1 MGSSSQQG
9 KPLDQNHH
17 YALSSSNHTHTLS
30 PQEKYC
36 PSQSL
41 LRGNNTPVRCNQL
54 NKRQKPAP
62 SRLNSSLALTH
73 SRPPHI
79 KTIHHGLGTPGSM
92 AASCQ
97 RLLSVR
103 PVFHPVSWYNFFKCG
118 PCRPKQKTPSI
129 TMHYHPF
136 AGAPGPPLAFQHVAP
151 SVNNR
156 RDAPNAVNGLLITN
170 VRRTRR
176 DFSAALA
183 LRRWHGGA
191 LSVSTPRPMSTP
203 MDRERR
209 ARGERERS
217 QLVPATKAC
226 ARARHPLVRLD
237 PLSYTKDG
245 FGRGAHKQAATPSL
259 PLPSGPRPRQATG
272 R

>member
-1 MGSSSQQG
+1 MPSEPAQRWTESPSTGLLPRHAFPSPFQ
-9 KPLDQNHH
+9 PC
-17 YALSSSNHTHTLS
+17 APTHPTS
-30 PQEKYC
+30 GGE
-36 PSQSL
+36 
-41 LRGNNTPVRCNQL
+41 RVW
-54 NKRQKPAP
+54 
-62 SRLNSSLALTH
+62 
-73 SRPPHI
+73 
-79 KTIHHGLGTPGSM
+79 PG
-92 AASCQ
+92 

-103 PVFHPVSWYNFFKCG
+103 PVFHPVSWFDFSKCG

-151 SVNNR
+151 SVNNGR
-156 RDAPNAVNGLLITN
+156 HAPNAVNGLLITN

-176 DFSAALA
+176 DLSAALA
-183 LRRWHGGA
+183 LRRTV
-191 LSVSTPRPMSTP
+191 SVHASADVNPRGQGTRS
-203 MDRERR
+203 
-209 ARGERERS
+209 ARERERS

-237 PLSYTKDG
+237 PPSYTEDRL
-245 FGRGAHKQAATPSL
+245 GRGAYKQAATPCL

>member
-1 MGSSSQQG
+1 MARCHVPS
-9 KPLDQNHH
+9 PLQ
-17 YALSSSNHTHTLS
+17 
-30 PQEKYC
+30 
-36 PSQSL
+36 
-41 LRGNNTPVRCNQL
+41 VRCQA
-54 NKRQKPAP
+54 RVC
-62 SRLNSSLALTH
+62 
-73 SRPPHI
+73 RP
-79 KTIHHGLGTPGSM
+79 G
-92 AASCQ
+92 

-103 PVFHPVSWYNFFKCG
+103 PVFHPVSWFDFFKCG
-118 PCRPKQKTPSI
+118 PCRRKQKTPSN

-203 MDRERR
+203 MDRERGARGKGSGLSSSPPPRR
-209 ARGERERS
+209 ARGRVIPSADSARPRTPKMDS
-217 QLVPATKAC
+217 VGVPTKAGGY
-226 ARARHPLVRLD
+226 PLPR
-237 PLSYTKDG
+237 
-245 FGRGAHKQAATPSL
+245 PSL
-259 PLPSGPRPRQATG
+259 WT
-272 R
+272 